1 MIDAAANQ
9 FMSVPYVDL
18 GELNDRHRGELLSA
32 VDRVISSGM
41 YILGEEVETFE
52 AAFARYCGTRFAVG
66 VANGT
71 DALVLAMK
79 ALGIGP
85 GDEVIT
91 APNSFLASASSIALT
106 GARPVFADVRDDLN
120 IDPEA
125 VEAAITPSTRA
136 IMPVHLAGRPADLR
150 ALNAVAERHGLFVIE
165 DAAQAIGAR
174 YDGAAVGS
182 LGTVGCFSLHPLKN
196 LHACGDGGIITTDD
210 AEVHEFLLKARNHG
224 LRNREEAEFWSQN
237 SRLDSLHAAMLGVK
251 LRYLD
256 EETEERR
263 RNAAFYVERLGGLV
277 TVPRDRPEEQSVYQT
292 FMIRADRR
300 DELQAYLAGRG
311 VDSKIHYPIPIHL
324 QPAAADLGYGP
335 GDFPVTERL
344 ATEIL
349 SLPAHPQLSM
359 AQLEHTAG
367 AVRRFYSE

>member
-1 MIDAAANQ
+1 
-9 FMSVPYVDL
+9 MSVPYVDL